1 MDIMLK
7 EIYLH
12 IYKHVYNNI
21 FNCVNIKISNKAN
34 K

>member
-7 EIYLH
+7 EIDLY

-21 FNCVNIKISNKAN
+21 FNCVNIKLSNKAN